1 MTAIESLQAVEL
13 LDSRGNPTV
22 ETTVCLHSGAVGSFL
37 VPSGASVGAEE
48 ALELRDTKAPRY
60 FGQGVQGVIYNIEQS
75 IAPVLTD
82 LNSVE
87 QDVLDQTLIELDGTE
102 RKTRLGAN
110 AILSVSGAFARAQ
123 AAEQDIPLYRHIANW
138 SNTVDVRMPVPM
150 MNVINGGAHAN
161 NNIDVQ
167 EFMLVPVSMTDIASA
182 IRCGAEIFHS
192 LKRLLAEQGH
202 STAVGDEGGFAP
214 NLDSDRAAL
223 DLLIEAIEHAGYCAG
238 TDVVLALDCA
248 ATEFF
253 ESDRYFLKGQGQSLS
268 GEELT
273 TYLQALVTDYPI
285 KSIED
290 GLAEHDWNTWKSLT
304 ERLGDDIQLVG
315 DDIFV
320 TNTNFLQ
327 RGIDSGVA
335 NAILVKLNQI
345 GTLTET
351 LDVMQLAKSVGYNTI
366 ISHRSGD
373 TEDTFIA
380 DLAVGTGAGQIKT
393 GSMCRSERV
402 SKYNQL
408 LRMDAQVGPME
419 FRGLGEIL
427 NHKEREHQCGS
438 SSA

>member
-1 MTAIESLQAVEL
+1 MSTIESLKAVEL

-22 ETTVCLHSGAVGSFL
+22 ETTVRLRSGAEGSFL

-48 ALELRDTKAPRY
+48 ALELRDSDSPRY
-60 FGQGVQGVIYNIEQS
+60 LGKGVQGVVRNVEQTIS
-75 IAPVLTD
+75 PVLCN
-82 LNSVE
+82 LK
-87 QDVLDQTLIELDGTE
+87 DVDQEMLDQTLIELDGTE
-102 RKTRLGAN
+102 RKTHLGAN
-110 AILSVSGAFARAQ
+110 ATLSVSGAFARAQ
-123 AAEQDIPLYRHIANW
+123 ANEQRIPLYQHLANW
-138 SNTVDVRMPVPM
+138 SNTDDIRMPVPM
-150 MNVINGGAHAN
+150 MNVLNGGAHAN

-167 EFMLVPVSMTDIASA
+167 EFMLVPVGMSDIVSA
-182 IRCGAEIFHS
+182 IRCGAEIFQR
-192 LKRLLAEQGH
+192 LKELLADKGH

-223 DLLIEAIEHAGYCAG
+223 DFLIEAIERAEYKPG

-253 ESDRYFLKGQGQSLS
+253 ESNSYVLKGQDKSLTGEQYIDYLQSL
-268 GEELT
+268 
-273 TYLQALVTDYPI
+273 VRDYPI

-290 GLAEHDWNTWKSLT
+290 GLAENDWTSWKSLT
-304 ERLGDDIQLVG
+304 EKLRDDVQLVG

-320 TNTNFLQ
+320 TNTKFLQ
-327 RGIDSGVA
+327 RGIQNGVA

-351 LDVMQLAKSVGYNTI
+351 LDVMRLAWSVGYNTVV
-366 ISHRSGD
+366 SHRSGD
-373 TEDTFIA
+373 TEDSFIA

-393 GSMCRSERV
+393 GSMSRSERI

-408 LRMDAQVGPME
+408 LRMEAQVGHMKYC
-419 FRGLGEIL
+419 GLEEIL
-427 NHKEREHQCGS
+427 IHRERDHTCGA